1 MVTRLVYVVF
11 ILPIILS
18 ITFGSIVLAD
28 VLQEPG
34 RELNMWPNG
43 SINKTISNV
52 TSIEIIGLEKQYTA
66 SNPVQI
72 QVKVDDASFDC
83 GDLYITIYSSGKSI
97 PITQSGFLEQCF
109 AENDELLPIDDQ
121 FSEIIVNPGQYE
133 LIVKMNDQNQ
143 KSSITASEK
152 FTIK

>member
-1 MVTRLVYVVF
+1 MVTRLVYIVF

-18 ITFGSIVLAD
+18 IIFGSIVLAD

-43 SINKTISNV
+43 PTNSTIPTV
-52 TSIEIIGLEKQYTA
+52 TSITIVGLEKQYTT
-66 SNPVQI
+66 STPVQI
-72 QVKVDDASFDC
+72 QVKVDDSSFDC
-83 GDLYITIYSSGKSI
+83 GDLYITIYSSETSL

-109 AENDELLPIDDQ
+109 AKNGEFLPIGDQ
-121 FSEIIVNPGQYE
+121 FSEIIVNPGKYE
-133 LIVKMNDQNQ
+133 LMVKMNDQNQ

>member
-43 SINKTISNV
+43 STNRIIST
-52 TSIEIIGLEKQYTA
+52 TSIEIIGLEKQYAT

-72 QVKVDDASFDC
+72 QVKVDDTSFDC
-83 GDLYITIYSSGKSI
+83 GDLYITIYSSGKSM
-97 PITQSGFLEQCF
+97 PIAQSGFLEQCF
-109 AENDELLPIDDQ
+109 AENDEFLPIGDQ